1 MFVQLH
7 NLNSRKFTVLLLVA
21 VAALITALP
30 AFAQALPWESPLQN
44 LATSLTGPTAGAIA
58 LIALFAAGA
67 VLVFGGEISDFAKRL
82 IYIVIAVSLLIGGA
96 TLLRMIG
103 VQI

>member
-1 MFVQLH
+1 MF
-7 NLNSRKFTVLLLVA
+7 NSSRNTLSLKSVLVLFALVA
-21 VAALITALP
+21 
-30 AFAQALPWESPLQN
+30 AFPILAQSGLPWESPLQN
-44 LATSLTGPTAGAIA
+44 LAQSLTGPTAGAIA

-96 TLLRMIG
+96 ALLRMIG
-103 VQI
+103 VQV

>member
-1 MFVQLH
+1 MF
-7 NLNSRKFTVLLLVA
+7 NASRNKSSFVFFIA
-21 VAALITALP
+21 IAALIAAFP
-30 AFAQALPWESPLQN
+30 VFAQALPWESPLQT

-96 TLLRMIG
+96 ALLRMIG
-103 VQI
+103 VAV